1 MNTYKIREEKI
12 GAMLFNSQTGS
23 TMFLNEEQYQS
34 ILKHDSTEFE
44 YLFDENK
51 CPLFKIFKPLS
62 DRDSLPADC
71 LSSPSKVYFEI
82 TRRCNLKCKYCYNN
96 SHVDFSKELGKE
108 QIFKLIDDL
117 YNAGTFEIRLTGGE
131 PTLHPDFFEIVKYIN
146 KKDFFL
152 SLGTNGVWS
161 DELTQEVIKSNIR
174 TIIISLDGT
183 EVYNDSSRG
192 KGTFKAIVSTINK
205 LKTLSTATLK
215 INSVLCRENKD
226 HIDEIISLAD
236 SLGIDGVNFAP
247 LRISGRATDSIYGT
261 PLTSTDMYS
270 IVIRITE
277 LRKKCKVK
285 IQTYFD
291 IIESPTLSEKFP
303 SSLLNNKSCAA
314 GIEVAA
320 ISPFGE
326 IYGCVVSPANELED
340 TPAKRLF
347 TAGTISEGNFSNI
360 WLDSS
365 RWNIYRD
372 MAINKSRKCLDC
384 KHYSKNCFGNCV
396 VDSYVQGGIPN
407 SDSTLCFVDLMDT
420 QLLNFNSKK
429 LHKIGTAIII
439 RNSDGKILLHHRDN
453 NPNIKYPGTWVLFGG
468 GNELGETPEQT
479 IKRELMEELGIH
491 IPEVSFY
498 GNFRYEDADEEH
510 LQYVY
515 FIELDL
521 DLDKVELSEGAGLGY
536 FSQEEINNL
545 QLGFNIKEIIEDY
558 YSVKLNNKIR
568 LAVEK

>member
-1 MNTYKIREEKI
+1 MNIYKIREEKL

-23 TMFLNEEQYQS
+23 TLFLTDEQYQS
-34 ILKHDSTEFE
+34 ILNHDTTEFK
-44 YLFDENK
+44 YLFDKNNN
-51 CPLFKIFKPLS
+51 PLFKIFKQQ
-62 DRDSLPADC
+62 RGRQYLPDNC

-96 SHVDFSKELGKE
+96 SHMDFSKELGKE
-108 QIFKLIDDL
+108 QIFKLIDEL

-146 KKDFFL
+146 DKDFFL

-161 DELTQEVIKSNIR
+161 EELTQEIIKSNIR

-183 EVYNDSSRG
+183 EIYNDRSRG

-205 LKTLSTATLK
+205 LKTLSPATLK

-236 SLGIDGVNFAP
+236 FLGIDGVNFAP
-247 LRISGRATDSIYGT
+247 LRISGRATESIYGT
-261 PLTSTDMYS
+261 PLTASEMYS
-270 IVIRITE
+270 VVTKITE
-277 LRKKCKVK
+277 LRKQCKVK

-291 IIESPTLSEKFP
+291 IIESPALSEKFP

-347 TAGTISEGNFSNI
+347 TAGLISEGNFTDI

-372 MAINKSRKCLDC
+372 MAVNKSQKCLEC
-384 KHYSKNCFGNCV
+384 THYSKSCFGNCV
-396 VDSYVQGGIPN
+396 VDSYVQGGAPN
-407 SDSTLCFVDLMDT
+407 ADSTLCFVDLMGN
-420 QLLNFNSKK
+420 QQPNPNSQK

-439 RNSDGKILLHHRDN
+439 RSSDGKILFQHRDKT
-453 NPNIKYPGTWVLFGG
+453 PNIKYPGTWVLFGG
-468 GNELGETPEQT
+468 GNEPGETPEQT
-479 IKRELMEELGIH
+479 IRRELLEELNLN
-491 IPEVSFY
+491 IPEISFY
-498 GNFRYEDADEEH
+498 KNFHYEDADEEH

-515 FIELDL
+515 FAKLDL
-521 DLDKVELSEGAGLGY
+521 DLNEVKLSEGAGLGY
-536 FSQEEINNL
+536 FSQEEINSL
-545 QLGFNIKEIIEDY
+545 QLGFNIKEIIEY
-558 YSVKLNNKIR
+558 YFKNIT
-568 LAVEK
+568 A

>member
-1 MNTYKIREEKI
+1 MNIYKIREEKN
-12 GAMLFNSQTGS
+12 GAMLFSSQTGS
-23 TMFLNEEQYQS
+23 TLFLTEEQYQS
-34 ILKHDSTEFE
+34 ILNNDTTEFK
-44 YLFDENK
+44 YLFDENNN
-51 CPLFKIFKPLS
+51 PLFKIFKHQRGRQSLS
-62 DRDSLPADC
+62 SDC
-71 LSSPSKVYFEI
+71 LASPSKVYFEI

-96 SHVDFSKELGKE
+96 SHIDFSKELGKE
-108 QIFKLIDDL
+108 QIFKLIDEL
-117 YNAGTFEIRLTGGE
+117 YDAGTFEIRLTGGE

-146 KKDFFL
+146 DKDFFL

-161 DELTQEVIKSNIR
+161 DELTQKIIKSNIR
-174 TIIISLDGT
+174 IIIISLDGT
-183 EVYNDSSRG
+183 EIYNDRSRG
-192 KGTFKAIVSTINK
+192 KGTFKAIVNTINK

-261 PLTSTDMYS
+261 PLRAAEMYS
-270 IVIRITE
+270 VVAKITE
-277 LRKKCKVK
+277 LRKQCKVK

-291 IIESPTLSEKFP
+291 IIESPALSEKFP

-347 TAGTISEGNFSNI
+347 TAGSISEGKFTDI

-372 MAINKSRKCLDC
+372 MAVNKSPKCLEC
-384 KHYSKNCFGNCV
+384 THYSKNCFGNCV
-396 VDSYVQGGIPN
+396 VDSYVHGGTPN
-407 SDSTLCFVDLMDT
+407 SDSTLCFADLMGT
-420 QLLNFNSKK
+420 QRPNSEK

-439 RNSDGKILLHHRDN
+439 VNSDGKILLHHRDKN
-453 NPNIKYPGTWVLFGG
+453 TNIKYPGTWVLFGG
-468 GNELGETPEQT
+468 GNEPGETPEQT
-479 IKRELMEELGIH
+479 IRRELKEELDYN
-491 IPEVSFY
+491 IPEISFY
-498 GNFRYEDADEEH
+498 KKFYYEDVDEVH

-515 FIELDL
+515 FAKLDL
-521 DLDKVELSEGAGLGY
+521 DLNKVKLYEGDGLGY
-536 FSQEEINNL
+536 FSQEEINSL
-545 QLGFNIKEIIEDY
+545 QLGFNIKEIIEY
-558 YSVKLNNKIR
+558 YFKNIT
-568 LAVEK
+568 A